1 MPDLHTNVGE
11 DAHGAGGF
19 AAAGK
24 PGVAGCSL
32 YLGNAGVVTRGRPK
46 GLDPFMISAIAFIP
60 AVLAMGLF
68 ATSSVAA
75 RRSIQCIG
83 PNNASFIRIL
93 LATSFLGVYAHSF
106 GAGFSGPALGWF
118 LASGFIGFG
127 ICDTALFLAL
137 PRLGA
142 QLTSLIVQCVSVP
155 IGLLTEWLWLGTTL
169 RPFQLAAI
177 GVILTGVV
185 IALRPAPAT
194 AMAGSVR
201 TAGTGLG
208 QSRDGQGVALMLG
221 VVAAAGQAWGAVL
234 SRHGTQLSVAAGHPV
249 DGLSVAYQRIWAGVL
264 FTALWWFWQ
273 RRFRGAGSHD
283 APLHWRPAVPWILL
297 NALSGPTLGVACYQ
311 WALARQPTGIVMAVT
326 ALTPLAVIPLSRW
339 ITGERPTRASLV
351 GGMIG
356 IAGVVWLALAG

>member
-1 MPDLHTNVGE
+1 MT
-11 DAHGAGGF
+11 
-19 AAAGK
+19 
-24 PGVAGCSL
+24 
-32 YLGNAGVVTRGRPK
+32 
-46 GLDPFMISAIAFIP
+46 SAIALIP

-93 LATSFLGVYAHSF
+93 LATAFLGVYAHTL

-118 LASGFIGFG
+118 LVSGFIGFG

-177 GVILTGVV
+177 GVILVGVV
-185 IALRPAPAT
+185 IALKPAPVT
-194 AMAGSVR
+194 G
-201 TAGTGLG
+201 TAGTAGTR
-208 QSRDGQGVALMLG
+208 SRDGHGVALMLA

-234 SRHGTQLSVAAGHPV
+234 SRHGTQLSAAAGHPV

-273 RRFRGAGSHD
+273 RRFRGAGTHD
-283 APLHWRPAVPWILL
+283 APLQWRPATPWILL

-351 GGMIG
+351 GGVIG
-356 IAGVVWLALAG
+356 IGGVVWLALAG

>member
-1 MPDLHTNVGE
+1 MTN
-11 DAHGAGGF
+11 AF
-19 AAAGK
+19 A
-24 PGVAGCSL
+24 L
-32 YLGNAGVVTRGRPK
+32 
-46 GLDPFMISAIAFIP
+46 IP
-60 AVLAMGLF
+60 ALLAMGLF

-75 RRSIQCIG
+75 RRSIQSIG

-93 LATSFLGVYAHSF
+93 LATLLLGLHAHTF

-155 IGLLTEWLWLGTTL
+155 IGLLTEWLWLDTALKPT
-169 RPFQLAAI
+169 QLAAI
-177 GVILTGVV
+177 AVILSGVI
-185 IALRPAPAT
+185 IALKP
-194 AMAGSVR
+194 AGSSVAPSGSSVAPDLR
-201 TAGTGLG
+201 TGYGI
-208 QSRDGQGVALMLG
+208 ALTLG

-234 SRHGTQLSVAAGHPV
+234 SRHGTLLSLAAGHPV
-249 DGLSVAYQRIWAGVL
+249 DGLSVTYQRIWAGVF

-273 RRFRGAGSHD
+273 RRFRGAGTHD
-283 APLHWRPAVPWILL
+283 SAPQWRTASPWILL

-326 ALTPLAVIPLSRW
+326 ALTPLAVIPISRW
-339 ITGERPTRASLV
+339 LTGERPTRASV
-351 GGMIG
+351 IGGSVG
-356 IAGVVWLALAG
+356 IAGVIWLALGN

>member
-1 MPDLHTNVGE
+1 MT
-11 DAHGAGGF
+11 
-19 AAAGK
+19 
-24 PGVAGCSL
+24 
-32 YLGNAGVVTRGRPK
+32 
-46 GLDPFMISAIAFIP
+46 SAIALIP

-83 PNNASFIRIL
+83 PNNASFVRIL
-93 LATSFLGVYAHSF
+93 LATCFLGVYAHTW
-106 GAGFSGPALGWF
+106 GAGFSGPSLGWF

-142 QLTSLIVQCVSVP
+142 QLTSLVVQCLSVP

-169 RPFQLAAI
+169 RPHQLGAI
-177 GVILTGVV
+177 VVILVGVV
-185 IALRPAPAT
+185 IALKPEPD
-194 AMAGSVR
+194 MGR
-201 TAGTGLG
+201 TLG
-208 QSRDGQGVALMLG
+208 RSRDGHGVALMLG
-221 VVAAAGQAWGAVL
+221 AVAAAGQAWGAVL
-234 SRHGTQLSVAAGHPV
+234 SRHGTQLSAAAGQPV

-264 FTALWWFWQ
+264 FTTAWWFWQ
-273 RRFRGAGSHD
+273 RRFRGAGTHD
-283 APLHWRPAVPWILL
+283 APLQWRPAAPWILV

-339 ITGERPTRASLV
+339 ITGERPTLASVV
-351 GGMIG
+351 GGVVG